1 MSVSR
6 KSISVQ
12 SQMCG
17 DTQIVVL
24 VIREQNRDLK
34 RAALKF
40 GKCLRRNWLY
50 ILIGLWLTWKAIDAA
65 YEFRGYR
72 AIGGEYL
79 VLPMFLALV
88 VMIRKTVSFIECCRE
103 G

>member
-1 MSVSR
+1 MGVSR

-34 RAALKF
+34 RAVASITRFK
-40 GKCLRRNWLY
+40 
-50 ILIGLWLTWKAIDAA
+50 
-65 YEFRGYR
+65 
-72 AIGGEYL
+72 
-79 VLPMFLALV
+79 
-88 VMIRKTVSFIECCRE
+88 
-103 G
+103 